1 MTAVQTQDMN
11 AAATT
16 DPTNAAANANG
27 APAARPITPRRMG
40 FDMSLL
46 QEKYFFGGNS
56 ILSALMYALSASFPD
71 GERFFI
77 DSVRHYQ
84 KRIKDPVL
92 VDQIRGFIGQEA
104 HHSRIHEDFNEQAKS
119 LGLNMDAVDR
129 HFKRR
134 LRMARSKFSPAQQLA
149 ITAALEHVT
158 ATLAQWTL
166 ENPEVVKGDQ
176 QSPLREMLVW
186 HAMEEIEHK
195 AVAFDVYR
203 ATVNDE
209 KLRIRTAKIIF
220 RTFWI
225 QMAIAQTTL
234 LWHDRKIPSIAEI
247 REAWDFMWGEHGMR
261 TWATPEFNKYLQPGF
276 HPNDIDQSSLLKEWS
291 ASYPEVAALQIA

>member
-1 MTAVQTQDMN
+1 MTALHTQDMH
-11 AAATT
+11 AAESAATTAATT
-16 DPTNAAANANG
+16 DANS
-27 APAARPITPRRMG
+27 APKARPITPRRMG

-84 KRIKDPVL
+84 KDIKDPAL

-104 HHSRIHEDFNEQAKS
+104 HHSRTHEEFNAQAKNV
-119 LGLNMDAVDR
+119 GMAMDAVDK

-134 LRMARSKFSPAQQLA
+134 IGMARRRFSPAQQLA
-149 ITAALEHVT
+149 ITAALEHIT

-166 ENPEVVKGDQ
+166 ENPQVVSGDQ
-176 QSPLREMLVW
+176 QSPLREMLIW

-203 ATVNDE
+203 AAVNDE
-209 KLRIRTAKIIF
+209 TLRIRTAKIIF

-225 QMAIAQTTL
+225 QMAIAQATL
-234 LWHDRKIPSIAEI
+234 LWHDRKIPSLREI
-247 REAWDFMWGEHGMR
+247 REAWDFMWGKQGMR
-261 TWATPEFNKYLQPGF
+261 TWATPELNKYLQPGF
-276 HPNDIDQSSLLKEWS
+276 HPNDIDQSQLLKEWN
-291 ASYPEVAALQIA
+291 ASYPDVAAMQIA